1 MPLRLESNRLVL
13 RDFINNDA
21 HDLFDLYKLRETSEF
36 ESWNPHEDI
45 EDSVALTRVWIKS
58 LKEKPRM
65 EFTLA
70 LLHEE
75 QFVGLCGIDL
85 GFGTET
91 DDQRVGFLGYRLH
104 PKYWNQGF
112 ATEASR
118 RMIQFA
124 FGDLRLHRIHS
135 GCSVE
140 NAASIRILE
149 KIGFRLEG
157 TSRKSFPIE
166 DRWTDYNLYG
176 MLDCEIELVT

>member
-1 MPLRLESNRLVL
+1 MSLHLESNRLVL
-13 RDFINNDA
+13 RDFIADDA
-21 HDLFDLYKLRETSEF
+21 RDLFDLYKLNETSEF
-36 ESWNPHEDI
+36 ESWNPHE
-45 EDSVALTRVWIKS
+45 ELEVSVALTRSWVESQKA
-58 LKEKPRM
+58 KQRM

-70 LLHEE
+70 LLHEK

-91 DDQRVGFLGYRLH
+91 DNQKVGFLGYRLH

-118 RMIQFA
+118 RLIQFA
-124 FGDLRLHRIHS
+124 FSELQLHRIHS

-140 NAASIRILE
+140 NAASIRVIE

-157 TSRKSFPIE
+157 TSRESFPIE

-176 MLDCEIELVT
+176 MLDYEFKPVT